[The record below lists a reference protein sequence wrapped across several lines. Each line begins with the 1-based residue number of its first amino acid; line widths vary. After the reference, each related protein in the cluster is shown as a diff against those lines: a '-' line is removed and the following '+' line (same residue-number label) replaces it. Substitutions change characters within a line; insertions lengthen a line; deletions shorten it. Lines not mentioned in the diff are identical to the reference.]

1 MKKTMALF
9 LVLLLGISM
18 LVPVLAGAEEETVD
32 VVWWYYEDMD
42 GQIKQIFEPMWA
54 AYEGKGNV
62 NLIFE
67 HVGQDSFHD
76 KLLTALVAGDGPDIY
91 KMNPS
96 WLPELLGID
105 AVLQLDDYVKEFDA
119 VKNGEIPDSVMT
131 MAYANQEHLYT
142 MPYSNVVLYL
152 YCRKDL
158 FEAAGVD
165 YPTTMDE
172 FYDACEKLTRD
183 TDGDGVIDTYGFA
196 MRGAA
201 GGHNM
206 WAGLTFN
213 AAEGVSYI
221 DAEGNVAFNTPEVIE
236 ANQRYLDLF
245 RNGYAP
251 PTAPTDGMKEIM
263 QNFKSGIAAMV
274 CHHVG
279 SSPDLL
285 EAVGADNLVVIPIP
299 SNNGVQFVPMD
310 PSNVAVNANTKNPEA
325 VMTVLEWLCSPAF
338 QSTFC
343 KEVGQVPWLK
353 SVMAEEYYQTNMFQ
367 KPSIDSVDAAVAV
380 PVINPMATFTGQ
392 VWPQTMQRALI
403 GEITSAEM
411 IQILADTLQ
420 Q

>member
-1 MKKTMALF
+1 
-9 LVLLLGISM
+9 
-18 LVPVLAGAEEETVD
+18 
-32 VVWWYYEDMD
+32 
-42 GQIKQIFEPMWA
+42 
-54 AYEGKGNV
+54 
-62 NLIFE
+62 
-67 HVGQDSFHD
+67 
-76 KLLTALVAGDGPDIY
+76 
-91 KMNPS
+91 
-96 WLPELLGID
+96 
-105 AVLQLDDYVKEFDA
+105 
-119 VKNGEIPDSVMT
+119 
-131 MAYANQEHLYT
+131 
-142 MPYSNVVLYL
+142 
-152 YCRKDL
+152 
-158 FEAAGVD
+158 
-165 YPTTMDE
+165 MDE

-206 WAGLTFN
+206 WAGMTFN

-310 PSNVAVNANTKNPEA
+310 PSN
-325 VMTVLEWLCSPAF
+325 L
-338 QSTFC
+338 
-343 KEVGQVPWLK
+343 
-353 SVMAEEYYQTNMFQ
+353 
-367 KPSIDSVDAAVAV
+367 
-380 PVINPMATFTGQ
+380 
-392 VWPQTMQRALI
+392 
-403 GEITSAEM
+403 
-411 IQILADTLQ
+411 
-420 Q
+420 